1 MIFVIGI
8 RPNMQFGYW
17 QTLVLTI
24 LKYDLIN
31 FLFYL
36 HSEPVLWN
44 LLLDIGLKLSPNNFV
59 ATFL

>member
-1 MIFVIGI
+1 
-8 RPNMQFGYW
+8 MQFGYW
-17 QTLVLTI
+17 QTLAPTI

-31 FLFYL
+31 SLFYL
-36 HSEPVLWN
+36 HLEPVPWN